1 MALEFACFDVV
12 LTFAALFGLAAFFTL
27 RCRVHSALSPL
38 VSLCSVSL
46 VLAAAGV
53 AGVLR
58 PAVWAVYLLCF
69 VLGAATLR
77 QKWQDRKALC
87 TPGAV
92 LFWTMSAAFA
102 VYFALRQPLFTDFDE
117 MSFWGTAAKLTHE
130 TGGLYTVAPVSWP
143 WQATQSPC
151 LITLGYFV
159 QALGR
164 YGDWKVYLA
173 YDMLA
178 FACFA
183 ALLGR
188 VEWKQYRLA
197 VPLAAVCWCVPYF
210 FTTYNHT
217 IFLSTV

>member
-1 MALEFACFDVV
+1 MAGRPEATIRRCPWHWNLPV
-12 LTFAALFGLAAFFTL
+12 LMWCWPLRPCLALRPFFTL

-69 VLGAATLR
+69 VLGAAALR

-117 MSFWGTAAKLTHE
+117 MSFWGHRRKAH
-130 TGGLYTVAPVSWP
+130 P
-143 WQATQSPC
+143 
-151 LITLGYFV
+151 
-159 QALGR
+159 
-164 YGDWKVYLA
+164 
-173 YDMLA
+173 
-178 FACFA
+178 
-183 ALLGR
+183 
-188 VEWKQYRLA
+188 
-197 VPLAAVCWCVPYF
+197 
-210 FTTYNHT
+210 
-217 IFLSTV
+217 

>member
-12 LTFAALFGLAAFFTL
+12 LAFAALFGLAAFFTL

-69 VLGAATLR
+69 VLGAAALR
-77 QKWQDRKALC
+77 QKWQNRKALC

-164 YGDWKVYLA
+164 YGDW
-173 YDMLA
+173 
-178 FACFA
+178 
-183 ALLGR
+183 
-188 VEWKQYRLA
+188 
-197 VPLAAVCWCVPYF
+197 
-210 FTTYNHT
+210 
-217 IFLSTV
+217 